1 MNWFPRLPNGN
12 VPIFNGAATNKG
24 RTMDGTNLDYVPAGV
39 DANNWKSPENLR
51 WSFQHMAD
59 FLPTAVISRG
69 EAPVAQLPEA
79 HRDLDSVMILPSIPG
94 GVPVSV
100 GSVMATTETDGWM
113 LMHRGAVLTEQY
125 FGEMTPASPH
135 LLMSMSKSLIGAV
148 AGALCDSGVLDA
160 DAQLTDYLPELAEA
174 GYAGATVRQLLD
186 MRSGIDFSENY
197 LDPTA
202 GIRLME
208 QAIGWSALKAPGP
221 TGMYPFLRTLLR
233 KTAHGGVFEYRSC
246 ETDMLGWV
254 CEAAAKSPMATLMSE
269 LVWGKL
275 GAESNATMGI
285 DQLGTGIFDGGIN
298 ATMRDMAR
306 FGSLFLNEGRSPSEE
321 QVLSSEWI
329 TQTLAGAPDSR
340 DAFEDSPVDNL
351 MPGGMYRNQMWFP
364 YPGDDVVLCLG
375 IHGQMVYINRPAEV
389 VAVKLSS
396 WPMPQDPARLFPTLH
411 AFDAIAAAL
420 LVEVSSATAPVEP
433 FAA

>member
-1 MNWFPRLPNGN
+1 
-12 VPIFNGAATNKG
+12 
-24 RTMDGTNLDYVPAGV
+24 MDGTNLDYVPAGV
-39 DANNWKSPENLR
+39 DMNNWKLPENLR

-59 FLPTAVISRG
+59 FLPTTAISRG
-69 EAPVAQLPEA
+69 EGPVAQLPA
-79 HRDLDSVMILPSIPG
+79 ALRDLDSVMVAPAVPG
-94 GVPVSV
+94 GAPVSV
-100 GSVMATTETDGWM
+100 GAIMNTTETDGWM
-113 LMHRGAVLTEQY
+113 LMHRGTVLTEQY
-125 FGEMTPASPH
+125 FGEMTAQSPH

-148 AGALCDSGVLDA
+148 AGALCDSGVLDV

-197 LDPTA
+197 LDPSS
-202 GIRLME
+202 GMRKME
-208 QAIGWSALKAPGP
+208 QSIGWSALKAPGP
-221 TGMYPFLRTLLR
+221 TGMYPFLRTLVR

-275 GAESNATMGI
+275 GAESDASMGI
-285 DQLGTGIFDGGIN
+285 DQFGTGIFDGGIN
-298 ATMRDMAR
+298 ATMRDIAR
-306 FGSLFLNEGRSPSEE
+306 FGSLFLNDGLSPSGE
-321 QVLSSEWI
+321 QVLSKEWI
-329 TQTLAGAPDSR
+329 AQTFAGAPDSR
-340 DAFEDSPVDNL
+340 DAFADSPVDNL

-396 WPMPQDPARLFPTLH
+396 WPIPQDPARLFPTLR

-420 LVEVSSATAPVEP
+420 LVEVNSASPVPVAP
-433 FAA
+433 AAAS

>member
-1 MNWFPRLPNGN
+1 
-12 VPIFNGAATNKG
+12 
-24 RTMDGTNLDYVPAGV
+24 MDGTNLDYVPAGV
-39 DANNWKSPENLR
+39 DMNNWKLPENLR

-59 FLPTAVISRG
+59 FLPTAAISRG
-69 EAPVAQLPEA
+69 EGPVAQLPA
-79 HRDLDSVMILPSIPG
+79 ALRDLDSVMVAPAVPG
-94 GVPVSV
+94 GAPVSV
-100 GSVMATTETDGWM
+100 GAIMNTTETDGWM
-113 LMHRGAVLTEQY
+113 LMHRGTVLTEQY
-125 FGEMTPASPH
+125 FGQMGAESPH

-148 AGALCDSGVLDA
+148 AGALCDSGVLDV
-160 DAQLTDYLPELAEA
+160 DAHLTDYLPELAEA

-197 LDPTA
+197 LDPSS
-202 GIRLME
+202 GMRKME

-221 TGMYPFLRTLLR
+221 TGMYPYLRTLVR

-275 GAESNATMGI
+275 GVESDASMGI
-285 DQLGTGIFDGGIN
+285 DQFGTGIFDGGIN

-306 FGSLFLNEGRSPSEE
+306 FGSLFLNEGLSPSGE
-321 QVLSSEWI
+321 QVLSKEWI
-329 TQTLAGAPDSR
+329 DQTFAGAPDSR
-340 DAFEDSPVDNL
+340 DAFADSPVDNL

-396 WPMPQDPARLFPTLH
+396 WPIPQDPARLFPTLR

-420 LVEVSSATAPVEP
+420 LVEVNSASPVPVAP
-433 FAA
+433 AAAS